1 MRQFLARV
9 PASIVIAASVLWV
22 LGIGALP
29 LFYAR
34 LQGWGL
40 YWAFS
45 PGEFLASILLL
56 LGPPLVL
63 VIVWRRVRRRD
74 HGEGAV

>member
-9 PASIVIAASVLWV
+9 PASIVIAASILWL
-22 LGIGALP
+22 LGIGAIP
-29 LFYAR
+29 LLNAR
-34 LQGWGL
+34 LQGWGV
-40 YWAFS
+40 YWVFS
-45 PGEFLASILLL
+45 PGEFLLSILLL
-56 LGPPLVL
+56 VGPPLVL